1 MAWWSLWKTTYRLIC
16 RVRARLCVS
25 PMVLI
30 GSVLL
35 KSNIIDH
42 VPKLHVFQQGLNCQS
57 PIGVIH
63 LTSVY
68 VKLVP
73 LYVISRLSWEWLV
86 GACSTD
92 TINGEKAN
100 VPLTD
105 QQELSQSYTAE
116 HTRAQWFLV
125 AGMTLSFQFFSS
137 TYIAKREL
145 QIKLW

>member
-1 MAWWSLWKTTYRLIC
+1 M
-16 RVRARLCVS
+16 
-25 PMVLI
+25 
-30 GSVLL
+30 
-35 KSNIIDH
+35 
-42 VPKLHVFQQGLNCQS
+42 
-57 PIGVIH
+57 
-63 LTSVY
+63 
-68 VKLVP
+68 
-73 LYVISRLSWEWLV
+73 

-100 VPLTD
+100 VPLPLTD

-145 QIKLW
+145 QIKL